1 MTEPIVRTQDL
12 TIMFGGHTAVDQV
25 SLDIIPHTFT
35 SIIGPNG
42 AGKTTFFN
50 LLSGQLFPT
59 SGRIIFQG
67 QDVTAFAAHRR
78 TRLGMGRSFQITNVF
93 PDLTVIE
100 NVRLAVQA
108 RAGVHYQLLRH
119 HRQYRN
125 FTDSA
130 MALLETVHLAEKAEQ
145 PASSL
150 SHGDKRKLELA
161 IILALEPKVL
171 LLDEPTAGMA
181 VEEVPVILELLA
193 RLKAEN
199 RTILLIEHKIEM
211 VMSLSDTLVVLANGK
226 LLAWGEPQHIMENE
240 QVQAAY
246 LGGVTL

>member
-1 MTEPIVRTQDL
+1 
-12 TIMFGGHTAVDQV
+12 
-25 SLDIIPHTFT
+25 
-35 SIIGPNG
+35 
-42 AGKTTFFN
+42 
-50 LLSGQLFPT
+50 
-59 SGRIIFQG
+59 
-67 QDVTAFAAHRR
+67 
-78 TRLGMGRSFQITNVF
+78 
-93 PDLTVIE
+93 
-100 NVRLAVQA
+100 
-108 RAGVHYQLLRH
+108 
-119 HRQYRN
+119 
-125 FTDSA
+125 

>member
-59 SGRIIFQG
+59 SGRVIFQG

-93 PDLTVIE
+93 PDLTVVE

-108 RAGVHYQLLRH
+108 RAGVYYQLLRH
-119 HRQYRN
+119 HRQYSN
-125 FTDSA
+125 FADSA

-161 IILALEPKVL
+161 IILALEPKVM

-193 RLKAEN
+193 RLKEEN
-199 RTILLIEHKIEM
+199 RTILLIEHKIDM

-226 LLAWGEPQHIMENE
+226 LLALGDPHQIMENE